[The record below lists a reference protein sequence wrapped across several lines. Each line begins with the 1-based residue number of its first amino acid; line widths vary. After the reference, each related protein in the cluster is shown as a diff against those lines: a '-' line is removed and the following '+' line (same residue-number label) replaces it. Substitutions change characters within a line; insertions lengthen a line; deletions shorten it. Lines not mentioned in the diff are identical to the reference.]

1 MLIGYARV
9 SSKDQNLDRQLEAFR
24 KEGVE
29 KVFQEK
35 ISGKTREGREA
46 LKEAIAFARDGD
58 TFIVLSLDRLARS
71 LHDLLTITEEL
82 QKKGVFLKSIK
93 ENIDLSGPG
102 GRLMFSVFGAFAE
115 FERSLIAERRT
126 QGIEIAKSK
135 GKRFGRPAIQKPK
148 NWDIVI
154 SQWKSGDISA
164 VKAMEVVGMS
174 KASFYR
180 LVKKEIIN
188 GEFLSSNTAEGSSLH
203 RL

>member
-1 MLIGYARV
+1 MIGYARV

-35 ISGKTREGREA
+35 ISGKTREGRAA

-82 QKKGVFLKSIK
+82 QKKGVFLKSLK

-115 FERSLIAERRT
+115 FERSLIAERRI
-126 QGIEIAKSK
+126 QGIEIAKAK
-135 GKRFGRPAIQKPK
+135 GKKIGRPSAQKPA
-148 NWDIVI
+148 NWDTVVGH
-154 SQWKSGDISA
+154 WRSGNITA
-164 VKAMEVVGMS
+164 VKAIEILKLS
-174 KASFYR
+174 KATFYR
-180 LVKKEIIN
+180 LVKQDDI
-188 GEFLSSNTAEGSSLH
+188 
-203 RL
+203 